1 MHVYVYVHV
10 YIHARVFVHASF
22 AELLS
27 EMDMRA
33 PYVFL
38 SVHVCRR
45 ASGSWPVRRWIG
57 VGRNATGV
65 AAMRFQRVVHRE
77 REERLCVRACMRAG
91 HGTRCNDDSGGD
103 FNDDGGGGTRIED
116 EGGRKKDRLG

>member
-1 MHVYVYVHV
+1 MYVHV

-45 ASGSWPVRRWIG
+45 ASGSWPVRRWIR

-65 AAMRFQRVVHRE
+65 AAMRFQRVVHRKE
-77 REERLCVRACMRAG
+77 RERERGEIVCACVYAAVMVPDA
-91 HGTRCNDDSGGD
+91 TTMVVVISTTMGGEER
-103 FNDDGGGGTRIED
+103 G
-116 EGGRKKDRLG
+116 